1 MSQRERI
8 LASFLYLLLVW
19 AALHTRHAHGA
30 PRRECPAPHAP
41 APIVGE
47 PLALDGGD
55 TLPVL
60 VVPELEALCLNF
72 EDWGRMESD
81 LVLVP
86 RHERERAQAREA
98 LWAQEREELER
109 ALRDCYEAPYSVWAQ
124 NLEALEREQARAAL
138 LEGRVNLWRGVAVG
152 AGVFAVGAG
161 VLAYLLTL

>member
-1 MSQRERI
+1 MSERERL
-8 LASFLYLLLVW
+8 LAGVIYLLLAW
-19 AALHTRHAHGA
+19 AALHARHAHGA
-30 PRRECPAPHAP
+30 PRRECPAP

-47 PLALDGGD
+47 PLVLDGGD

-60 VVPELEALCLNF
+60 VAPELEALCLHF
-72 EDWGRMESD
+72 EDWARMESD
-81 LVLVP
+81 LVLAP

-98 LWAQEREELER
+98 LWVHEREELER
-109 ALRDCYEAPYSVWAQ
+109 ALRDCYEAPYAVWAQ

>member
-1 MSQRERI
+1 MSERERL
-8 LASFLYLLLVW
+8 LAAVIYLLLAW
-19 AALHTRHAHGA
+19 TAHHTRHAHGA
-30 PRRECPAPHAP
+30 PRRECPAAP
-41 APIVGE
+41 APMVGE
-47 PLALDGGD
+47 PLVLDGGES
-55 TLPVL
+55 LPVL
-60 VVPELEALCLNF
+60 VVPELEALCLHF

-98 LWAQEREELER
+98 QWAQEREELER
-109 ALRDCYEAPYSVWAQ
+109 GLRDCYEAPYAVWAQ

-161 VLAYLLTL
+161 VLAYLLTR